1 VKALPPAFSAHPVL
15 SLPTKRQAEA
25 MGEAELKKLLDER
38 EKLIKAERD
47 DPYYNGF
54 EPDHWKMADE
64 LREDCSEL
72 LIMGGNRSGK
82 SEYAA
87 KAVVKMLVEN
97 EDANVICMHTT
108 ASTSVE
114 QQQALVWKYLPK
126 EWKTA
131 KKNRMTNLTYS
142 TKNGFTEGSL
152 IGPNGSKC
160 FFRNYS
166 QKAEGIMEGSEWD
179 LAWCDEMVG
188 LETIEALR
196 FRILTRAARNPRNGL
211 MITFTPIFGYSPTV
225 KAYLQ
230 GARTIESEPA
240 ELLGGELVPV
250 VQQCVRPA
258 AKVCYFHTKWNPYND
273 YDALR
278 KTLAGAARNDILTRA
293 YGIPQRASSV
303 AFPLFSERHCI
314 SDDQLPEEGTNYM
327 VVDPSSGRNW
337 VMGWFR
343 AAPNGLH
350 YCYREWPSVDDYI
363 PGVGHAGE
371 WAIPGKKVDGDAGP
385 AQETFGFSLDRY
397 REEIARVED
406 GEEIYLRIMDSRF
419 GAAPTPTK
427 SGVTTLIDQM
437 DDLGLHFVP
446 ASGGEVNEGITM
458 ISDVV
463 HWRPNAD
470 DPDDP
475 SNAPRFYVH
484 ESCKNMIFALS
495 SWTGADGAR
504 GSTKDF
510 IDIGRYYF
518 TAAPQYLEEGTGVLH
533 PGGYW

>member
-1 VKALPPAFSAHPVL
+1 MKAHIPSFSDHPVL
-15 SLPTKRQAEA
+15 GLPSKRQAKD
-25 MGEAELKKLLDER
+25 MGEAKVRELLEER
-38 EKLIKAERD
+38 EKLIQQERD
-47 DPYYNGF
+47 DPYFNGY
-54 EPDHWKMADE
+54 EPDHWGMADE
-64 LREDCSEL
+64 LREECSEL

-82 SEYAA
+82 SCYAA
-87 KAVVKMLVEN
+87 KAVVKTLVEH
-97 EDANVICMHTT
+97 EESNVICMHTT

-114 QQQALVWKYLPK
+114 QQQALIWNYLPK

-131 KKNRMTNLTYS
+131 KANRVTNLRYS

-179 LAWCDEMVG
+179 LAWCDEMVT
-188 LETIEALR
+188 LDVIEALR

-211 MITFTPIFGYSPTV
+211 IITFTPIFGYSPTV

-230 GARTIESEPA
+230 GARTVESESA

-273 YDALR
+273 YDALCR
-278 KTLAGAARNDILTRA
+278 TLEGAARNDVLTRA
-293 YGIPQRASSV
+293 YGIPQRASKV

-314 SDDQLPEEGTNYM
+314 NDEQLPEEGTNYM
-327 VVDPSSGRNW
+327 VVDPSNGRNW
-337 VMGWFR
+337 VMAWFR
-343 AAPNGLH
+343 ATPNGFH

-371 WAIPGKKVDGDAGP
+371 WALAGKKVDGDAGP

-397 REEIARVED
+397 REEIERVED

-419 GAAPTPTK
+419 GASPTPTK

-437 DDLGLHFVP
+437 GDLGLHFVP

-458 ISDVV
+458 LSDLL
-463 HWRPNAD
+463 HWRPNAEN
-470 DPDDP
+470 PDDP
-475 SNAPRFYVH
+475 SNSPRLYFLN
-484 ESCKNMIFALS
+484 SCKNMIFALS
-495 SWTGADGAR
+495 TWTGADGKR
-504 GSTKDF
+504 GATKDF
-510 IDIGRYYF
+510 VDVGRYYV
-518 TAAPQYLEEGTGVLH
+518 TAAPQCVEAGSGVLH
-533 PGGYW
+533 AGGYW